1 MGQQKRCTMDGA
13 CITPFS
19 DRSEQYSNPL
29 EQTHSL
35 TGSYSLEGTGG
46 SGRRSECLSE
56 RVEELLRYSD
66 QLESENTL
74 LKEQVTSQYTI
85 H

>member
-1 MGQQKRCTMDGA
+1 MDRAGS
-13 CITPFS
+13 TPQS
-19 DRSEQYSNPL
+19 DRSERYSNPL
-29 EQTHSL
+29 EHTHSL

-46 SGRRSECLSE
+46 SGRRSECMSE

-74 LKEQVTSQYTI
+74 LKEQVTSQRTI
-85 H
+85 HYS